1 MAATANA
8 MTTQLATLQN
18 DFTIS
23 GAHSAAHQALY
34 GQGIHDSPYSP
45 STVPIQMQAPHP
57 TPANVQTPFQP
68 ALLLQ
73 QLLFSQSPP
82 MPFYERLDRFMVE
95 VNEKLSKLNIL
106 DDLCNRMLNIESHC
120 KSPDKDIGDIKSQFT
135 SINSNR
141 LAHVEYE
148 NQQISQENNALR
160 ERVVESQTR
169 SMRDNL
175 IFKGIADVENYNEL
189 ENTEA
194 KVKEFMGEVL
204 KIKDNIN
211 FHVVHRLKP
220 KTDGTPRSIVSKFE
234 RRKDRDRVLAIARDK
249 LRENPRYS
257 VYEQFPF
264 EVADRRRQLIPIL
277 KDAEARTTML
287 SYGTINFTSTISG
300 TTPIPLDRTT
310 VMGQEVRGTVQ
321 EDNHAIVLPDYII
334 PDDNIID
341 ILNLDED
348 NEILEYLFDY
358 QNLLRN
364 NIPLHRVSGCSCK
377 PNNYGHRLLNLCKK
391 LNIYIV
397 NSRVG
402 DDKGV
407 GARTCKDISVV
418 DYLILSSQLF
428 PLLKK
433 FAIAEFE
440 PLFSDCHSALCFE
453 FQASLLTHTR
463 GKLDDLNDTNQT
475 FVEWNTNRSSEF
487 VNCIQTDSEA
497 ILADVLNSI
506 ENLSSCDEV
515 RQSDIDVI
523 VDKIVQNFHNAA
535 IETFSKVKKRK
546 KFKKTR

>member
-8 MTTQLATLQN
+8 MTTQLTTPQN
-18 DFTIS
+18 DFTIY
-23 GAHSAAHQALY
+23 GAYSAAHQALY

-57 TPANVQTPFQP
+57 TP
-68 ALLLQ
+68 
-73 QLLFSQSPP
+73 
-82 MPFYERLDRFMVE
+82 
-95 VNEKLSKLNIL
+95 
-106 DDLCNRMLNIESHC
+106 
-120 KSPDKDIGDIKSQFT
+120 
-135 SINSNR
+135 
-141 LAHVEYE
+141 
-148 NQQISQENNALR
+148 SQENNALR

-211 FHVVHRLKP
+211 FHVVHRFKP
-220 KTDGTPRSIVSKFE
+220 KTDGTPRSIVAKFE

-264 EVADRRRQLIPIL
+264 EVADRQGQLIPIL
-277 KDAEARTTML
+277 KDAR
-287 SYGTINFTSTISG
+287 SK
-300 TTPIPLDRTT
+300 
-310 VMGQEVRGTVQ
+310 
-321 EDNHAIVLPDYII
+321 NHHAVLRDDKLYI
-334 PDDNIID
+334 D
-341 ILNLDED
+341 
-348 NEILEYLFDY
+348 
-358 QNLLRN
+358 
-364 NIPLHRVSGCSCK
+364 HKG
-377 PNNYGHRLLNLCKK
+377 
-391 LNIYIV
+391 
-397 NSRVG
+397 VG

-440 PLFSDCHSALCFE
+440 LLFSDCHSVLCFE
-453 FQASLLTHTR
+453 FQASLLTHIR

-475 FVEWNTNRSSEF
+475 FVKWNSNRSSEF

-497 ILADVLNSI
+497 ILVDVLNSI

-515 RQSDIDVI
+515 CQSDIDVI
-523 VDKIVQNFHNAA
+523 VD
-535 IETFSKVKKRK
+535 
-546 KFKKTR
+546 